1 MTVLKQKCRE
11 FGVLR
16 WPFRKVKKINTLIKQ
31 LEEEKEKVLS
41 GEEEGTFSQQSVKEE
56 GENSNAEGGSTNVS
70 NEEEEEEKDDIEKEE
85 KGEEEKMKKI
95 TRRIGIASGSKPGHA
110 ASRCQT
116 APMEAATTGGMI
128 T

>member
-41 GEEEGTFSQQSVKEE
+41 GEEEGTFHSSLSKKKE
-56 GENSNAEGGSTNVS
+56 
-70 NEEEEEEKDDIEKEE
+70 K
-85 KGEEEKMKKI
+85 
-95 TRRIGIASGSKPGHA
+95 TRTPREARRA
-110 ASRCQT
+110 AK
-116 APMEAATTGGMI
+116 
-128 T
+128 

>member
-1 MTVLKQKCRE
+1 VTVLKQKCRE

-85 KGEEEKMKKI
+85 EGEEEKMKKMKE
-95 TRRIGIASGSKPGHA
+95 TEVELKK
-110 ASRCQT
+110 
-116 APMEAATTGGMI
+116 
-128 T
+128 